1 MSKPG
6 HEGVA
11 QTDLRGEPPGSLL
24 LQGKGVEEGQ
34 IAQEVFSLQKG
45 EESLLAD
52 AFQVE
57 RLFRLRQP
65 EGPLRIFA
73 GVREVEGPMF
83 LKLPEVV
90 AFENLGGENQGE
102 TDVEK
107 RGRREEGSVVAA
119 EEVGGGKGEGGDP
132 GVQSLSGGW
141 GGKLQKDGEDVEG
154 VFSEHLFQGRGER
167 LLPTSARGKSEVEG

>member
-11 QTDLRGEPPGSLL
+11 QTDLREEAPGSLL

-73 GVREVEGPMF
+73 GVREVEGPML
-83 LKLPEVV
+83 LKLP
-90 AFENLGGENQGE
+90 
-102 TDVEK
+102 
-107 RGRREEGSVVAA
+107 
-119 EEVGGGKGEGGDP
+119 
-132 GVQSLSGGW
+132 
-141 GGKLQKDGEDVEG
+141 
-154 VFSEHLFQGRGER
+154 
-167 LLPTSARGKSEVEG
+167 